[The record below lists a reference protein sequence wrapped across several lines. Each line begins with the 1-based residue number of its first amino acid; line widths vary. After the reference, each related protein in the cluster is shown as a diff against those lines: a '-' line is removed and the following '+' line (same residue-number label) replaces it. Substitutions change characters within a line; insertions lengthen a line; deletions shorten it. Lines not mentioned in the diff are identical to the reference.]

1 MLLLPKSSSAASVPS
16 VTRICFCRPR
26 GLALSQ
32 MRSYSEN
39 SFKMQNVNVTLP
51 YQVTWLSKVNESAEY
66 CSHLLSHTDKTGVR
80 FIHKS
85 TDEHI
90 K

>member
-66 CSHLLSHTDKTGVR
+66 CSHLLIHTDKTGVR